1 MMTHLKLITTEYPV
15 QTCPSIHRRA
25 SYAASLLLVADI
37 DEDLTTG
44 RRHYRNRAG
53 GLLKTLDQV
62 VRAILADD
70 LMENEP
76 VLWAE
81 AA

>member
-1 MMTHLKLITTEYPV
+1 MTYLQPIIEYPV

-37 DEDLTTG
+37 DADLASG

-53 GLLKTLDQV
+53 GLLTSLDQV

-70 LMENEP
+70 LMTVGP
-76 VLWAE
+76 VLLAE